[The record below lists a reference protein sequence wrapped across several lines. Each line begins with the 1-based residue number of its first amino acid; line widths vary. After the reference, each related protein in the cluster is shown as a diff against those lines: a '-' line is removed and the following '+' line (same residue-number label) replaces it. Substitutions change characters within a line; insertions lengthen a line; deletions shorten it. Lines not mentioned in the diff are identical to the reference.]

1 MRRYLFIFILLLISF
16 AGTVMAEEKASEEK
30 AFTTCTEPR
39 PQMCTQDYRPVCAK
53 LNDDSM
59 KTYSNGCMACSDPKV
74 VGYYQGA
81 CEE

>member
-1 MRRYLFIFILLLISF
+1 MGKLSLIYILLLASLT
-16 AGTVMAEEKASEEK
+16 AVVMAEEKVSEKKELTK
-30 AFTTCTEPR
+30 CTDPR
-39 PQMCTQDYRPVCAK
+39 PQMCTQDYRPVCADLK
-53 LNDDSM
+53 DGST